1 MTCFWSGI
9 LSSLNTD
16 DFNYINEPSKPNIKN
31 FIELLKRNNIDT
43 KNVLWQ
49 NTKLTPKQLEENKEH
64 IRDFNIENINSGYL
78 CSICDPFLLLIALV
92 GMRLPKSLDTGGI
105 GLYRV
110 LGMVLTSVL
119 AMISFVRS
127 FITNRKK

>member
-78 CSICDPFLLLIALV
+78 CSICDPFLLLIACIFKVNIEPLEQ
-92 GMRLPKSLDTGGI
+92 
-105 GLYRV
+105 
-110 LGMVLTSVL
+110 LGKRFK
-119 AMISFVRS
+119 ISFI
-127 FITNRKK
+127 ITMHHILNTFY

>member
-1 MTCFWSGI
+1 M
-9 LSSLNTD
+9 NTD

-78 CSICDPFLLLIALV
+78 CSICDPFLLLIACIFKV
-92 GMRLPKSLDTGGI
+92 NIEHSYNNVKIDYTHEGEYRKKSLKFSSDTGHFWK
-105 GLYRV
+105 
-110 LGMVLTSVL
+110 S
-119 AMISFVRS
+119 
-127 FITNRKK
+127 